1 MSIDY
6 DQLRERL
13 EESTPGPWE
22 RNPESPRVLCNL
34 ERKFAVHVE
43 LTRNGEEPQPEDV
56 TNTELIALAPDM
68 ARELLRLRDG
78 VERYR
83 DAGKALVR
91 ANLRSWNN
99 SGCSSCTP
107 LANLVDITNRLTD
120 LLEGGEE

>member
-6 DQLRERL
+6 DRLREL
-13 EESTPGPWE
+13 LDEATPGPWE
-22 RNPESPRVLCNL
+22 QATRGQIGNRELRMVVAVVGGDESGEQIGDSAL
-34 ERKFAVHVE
+34 EADRE
-43 LTRNGEEPQPEDV
+43 LV
-56 TNTELIALAPDM
+56 ALAPSM

-91 ANLRSWNN
+91 ANLRNWDE
-99 SGCSSCTP
+99 SGCASCTP
-107 LANLVDITNRLTD
+107 LANLIDITNRLTD

>member
-68 ARELLRLRDG
+68 ARELLRLRRELIDLRDLMQTHAQYLAQDG
-78 VERYR
+78 LRTAAEYAY
-83 DAGKALVR
+83 DHAL
-91 ANLRSWNN
+91 
-99 SGCSSCTP
+99 
-107 LANLVDITNRLTD
+107 RLTRILQGD
-120 LLEGGEE
+120 TE

>member
-6 DQLRERL
+6 DRLREWL
-13 EESTPGPWE
+13 AEVDQANPLPGDTITFTYPGST
-22 RNPESPRVLCNL
+22 
-34 ERKFAVHVE
+34 VE
-43 LTRNGEEPQPEDV
+43 
-56 TNTELIALAPDM
+56 II
-68 ARELLRLRDG
+68 RELLRLRDG